1 MNILLVAEDFMLNG
15 VTRHIV
21 DLANGL
27 SDNGHT
33 VFVAATPGTQ
43 KDKLRAAV
51 PFIPLSL
58 CYPES
63 YKKRYSGIIKSFK
76 ILVRT
81 IRENNIDIIHTHKR
95 YADVLGG
102 LAARYTGI
110 KHVSTCHNKFTTYR
124 RLSPFGHITIA
135 PSPEI
140 EQMLLQVFRMKRE
153 RIKFVSHGIKPLHRA
168 TADVLA
174 QQRQAL
180 GIESDM
186 SVILSV
192 GHLNRQKDRATLIEA
207 IHILQRNDQF
217 KKAICLIVGEGE
229 EYSHVRAMIHQYH
242 LESLIK
248 ILPAESDIEV
258 LNTMADFC
266 VITSLYE
273 AGPYVLLEAASL
285 GKPTIGTTVG
295 FIPSFV
301 GNNEA
306 GICVIPGQPHQ
317 MADAIYSLLS
327 DPKKTSALG
336 EKAYRQFMNNYTYDR
351 FIKNTIAVYEE
362 VLRAH

>member
-1 MNILLVAEDFMLNG
+1 
-15 VTRHIV
+15 
-21 DLANGL
+21 
-27 SDNGHT
+27 
-33 VFVAATPGTQ
+33 
-43 KDKLRAAV
+43 
-51 PFIPLSL
+51 
-58 CYPES
+58 
-63 YKKRYSGIIKSFK
+63 
-76 ILVRT
+76 
-81 IRENNIDIIHTHKR
+81 
-95 YADVLGG
+95 
-102 LAARYTGI
+102 
-110 KHVSTCHNKFTTYR
+110 
-124 RLSPFGHITIA
+124 
-135 PSPEI
+135 
-140 EQMLLQVFRMKRE
+140 
-153 RIKFVSHGIKPLHRA
+153 
-168 TADVLA
+168 
-174 QQRQAL
+174 
-180 GIESDM
+180 
-186 SVILSV
+186 
-192 GHLNRQKDRATLIEA
+192 
-207 IHILQRNDQF
+207 LQRNDQF